1 MEVYNDVDAF
11 NKENKIFKNFY
22 WITKIWM
29 ILTAIVI
36 IGALNWGTTALGY
49 NLVELLSNYL
59 NSLRKTNYPI
69 DKIIY
74 IIVALC
80 GVSLAVRRNTWLP
93 FLGNS
98 VLPGTLVPLKTPA
111 KADTKVKIQVYPKA
125 KVAYWAASGKDK
137 KDQDV
142 LEAYGDYTNS
152 GVVIA
157 DENGNAELPIIEGA
171 GYKIPSG
178 KKLPRHVHY
187 RVIGNSMIG
196 YIKTVNY

>member
-93 FLGNS
+93 FLGSS

-111 KADTKVKIQVYPKA
+111 KADKKAAPKTSA
-125 KVAYWAASGKDK
+125 PAV
-137 KDQDV
+137 
-142 LEAYGDYTNS
+142 
-152 GVVIA
+152 
-157 DENGNAELPIIEGA
+157 
-171 GYKIPSG
+171 
-178 KKLPRHVHY
+178 
-187 RVIGNSMIG
+187 
-196 YIKTVNY
+196 